1 VATTE
6 QSAEERFVGLP
17 AFSHI
22 RWFGYYAA
30 GVIGLSVSGLLRGN
44 RLALFATTIAFAL
57 AFWTGTRG
65 AIAAAVVGFAVHA
78 VLLPEV
84 RSLRAWLLLA
94 ACCLAGLIVALG
106 LDAVVPIGDFGPDS
120 MNRYGDSGR
129 IEVWRATIELI
140 QARPLFGHGDG
151 QFGLMVGERLH
162 IAQPH
167 NIILQLL
174 HAWGILGVLACLALV
189 IRMAP
194 AFLRPGT
201 LDGV

>member
-1 VATTE
+1 
-6 QSAEERFVGLP
+6 
-17 AFSHI
+17 
-22 RWFGYYAA
+22 
-30 GVIGLSVSGLLRGN
+30 
-44 RLALFATTIAFAL
+44 
-57 AFWTGTRG
+57 
-65 AIAAAVVGFAVHA
+65 
-78 VLLPEV
+78 
-84 RSLRAWLLLA
+84 
-94 ACCLAGLIVALG
+94 
-106 LDAVVPIGDFGPDS
+106 IGDFGPDS

-151 QFGLMVGERLH
+151 QFSLMVGERLL

-201 LDGV
+201 LDGVGFRCAALVLAAYSFIDGSLF